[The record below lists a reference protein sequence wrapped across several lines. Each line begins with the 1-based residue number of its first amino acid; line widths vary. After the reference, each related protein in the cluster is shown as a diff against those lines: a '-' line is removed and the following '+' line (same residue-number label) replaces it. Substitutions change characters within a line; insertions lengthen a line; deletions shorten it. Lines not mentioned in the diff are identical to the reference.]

1 MNNIVCGS
9 LILLS
14 LVSACPVTAELKDP
28 YTRDD
33 DLSYSIVNVD
43 TQVRSDGQYLYSYEV
58 HSPEINTGYILSF
71 AIDLSCDAPLL
82 HPGLIPSRRN
92 SIRQKASLT
101 PIRPTAIMSLCWSRL
116 TGDKPQEK
124 TFGQIIMSTGL

>member
-71 AIDLSCDAPLL
+71 AIDLSCDAPLAS
-82 HPGLIPSRRN
+82 PGFNPEQEEFDPSKGFPD
-92 SIRQKASLT
+92 S
-101 PIRPTAIMSLCWSRL
+101 IRPTAIMSLCWSRL